1 MAALSGLG
9 ELVEWHDD
17 EEVNHRGDDEEVNR
31 CSDYCAEVNKRVL
44 VVGDL
49 EA

>member
-9 ELVEWHDD
+9 ELVQRHDD
-17 EEVNHRGDDEEVNR
+17 EEVDHRGDDEEVNR
-31 CSDYCAEVNKRVL
+31 CGDYSAEVHEGVL